1 MGDFKAVLF
10 DFDGVIVD
18 SEPFHLMAWED
29 TMRGFERS
37 FPSHRGGE
45 FVGVPDDQ
53 IALSLVA
60 DFSLPIK
67 PHQLLEKKRE
77 VFSGY
82 ICKDLHMYEDLKNML
97 CLLTGKKLGVVTSSG
112 ASIVIPSLRSF
123 GVLDVFQTVVCADDV
138 LVHKPAPDPYL
149 FAATRLGVA
158 TNSCVV
164 VEDSPPGIA
173 SGKAAGMFVIGVTTT
188 VGPNELKG
196 ADVIRSST
204 SEAVQWMVDNGI
216 F

>member
-1 MGDFKAVLF
+1 MSDFKAVLF

-18 SEPFHLMAWED
+18 SEPFHLRAWEA
-29 TMRGFERS
+29 TMRTFECS
-37 FPSHRGGE
+37 FPSHRRHE
-45 FVGVPDDQ
+45 FVGVPDEQ

-67 PHQLLEKKRE
+67 PNQLLGKKRD

-82 ICKDLHMYEDLKNML
+82 ICRDLHMYEDLKHAL

-112 ASIVIPSLRSF
+112 ASVVIPSLRSF
-123 GVLDVFQTVVCADDV
+123 GVLDLFQTVVCADDV

-149 FAATRLGVA
+149 LAATRLGVA
-158 TNSCVV
+158 AGSCIV
-164 VEDSPPGIA
+164 VEDSAPGIA
-173 SGKAAGMFVIGVTTT
+173 SARAAGMFVIGVTTT
-188 VGPNELKG
+188 VGPSGLKG
-196 ADVIRSST
+196 ADVIRPAT
-204 SEAVQWMVDNGI
+204 SEAVQWIVDNGI